1 MSALGYSL
9 CYGTIIAKM
18 FRVYI
23 IFNNPIP
30 KMKLVT
36 SFIVSFKLVYSYSQ
50 FFFANIMQTVSN
62 WMLALCVLLLVIID
76 LIILITYTGVE
87 GARGNLSAQ
96 RVPNREN
103 SRDVSG
109 VIII

>member
-1 MSALGYSL
+1 M
-9 CYGTIIAKM
+9 
-18 FRVYI
+18 
-23 IFNNPIP
+23 
-30 KMKLVT
+30 
-36 SFIVSFKLVYSYSQ
+36 YSYSLKN
-50 FFFANIMQTVSN
+50 FFGNMQTVSN

-76 LIILITYTGVE
+76 LIILITYTAVE